1 MGTKEPLKLDERQ
14 KVLEARLKA
23 LGLAPNKLLRGDQL
37 DNKHKQFTPTGQTEI
52 DLALGDIPGLA
63 SGSVVEFIGESQ
75 SGKTYLALK
84 AASEAHKLG
93 KRVCFMNIENS
104 FYEPRAK
111 ALGVQTRN
119 PDLFELYENIGSGEK
134 WGDWVKQCC
143 KSGEYG
149 VIIVDSVT
157 AMIPQADY
165 EKSLEDEPKIGT
177 HARLTGRLAQ
187 KMTELCADTG
197 TIVIFINQFRYGSGA
212 IKGTFVK
219 KATGGESLGFYCHTR
234 LVFSKINGKLGEV
247 YNSQGEIVGGRSRV
261 FVLKNRF
268 GPPHASVD
276 FPIYFSAVES
286 DPIIEFLMRSKAK
299 QFELIK
305 EVRKVYKYITDD
317 GEVIESKSPRE
328 FIKKLQS
335 IDAPEKRVKGDE
347 SRTAFEFI
355 CRKIKFSQAMIER
368 LNCQLES
375 SDDNLND
382 EGEEVIDIS
391 SLTPEEIED
400 ILE

>member
-1 MGTKEPLKLDERQ
+1 MAKEPLKADERQ

-37 DNKHKQFTPTGQTEI
+37 DNKHKEFIPTGQTEI
-52 DLALGDIPGLA
+52 DIALGDIPGLA
-63 SGSVVEFIGESQ
+63 TGSVVEFIGESQ
-75 SGKTYLALK
+75 SGKTFLALK
-84 AASEAHKLG
+84 CAAEAHKEN

-119 PDLFELYENIGSGEK
+119 PDLFELYENIGSGEQ
-134 WGDWVKQCC
+134 WGEWIKKCC
-143 KSGEYG
+143 KSKEYG
-149 VIIVDSVT
+149 LIITDSIT

-165 EKSLEDEPKIGT
+165 DKSLEDESKIGA
-177 HARLTGRLAQ
+177 HAKLTGRLAQ

-197 TIVIFINQFRYGSGA
+197 TIVIFINQFRYGAGV
-212 IKGTFVK
+212 IKGTFAK
-219 KATGGESLGFYCHTR
+219 KPTGGESLGFYCHTR
-234 LVFSKINGKLGEV
+234 LVFSKINGASGEV
-247 YNSQGEIVGGRSRV
+247 YNSEKEIIGGRSKV

-268 GPPHASVD
+268 GSPHATVD

-305 EVRKVYKYITDD
+305 EVRKVYKYVTEE
-317 GEVIESKSPRE
+317 GEVIESKSPKE

-335 IDAPEKRVKGDE
+335 TEAPTKRVKGDE
-347 SRTAFEFI
+347 SKTVFDYI
-355 CRKIKFSQAMIER
+355 CRKIKFSPAMVEK
-368 LNCQLES
+368 LNQKLELDEVFAYTE
-375 SDDNLND
+375 DDEVLD
-382 EGEEVIDIS
+382 LSVLSPEEVS
-391 SLTPEEIED
+391 S